1 MACVN
6 GRNTDTLY
14 ELSVSAVIDSYQC
27 FKNELRMMPEN
38 VMFDL
43 YHKLYT
49 EKRLCLLGLELSEID
64 IFSRLLRVS
73 SRRQVLLRMFQKFDD
88 LAGVIVGTF
97 LLTPPKIGSNFEL
110 HSPGLDSLMDHG
122 TRVSRDLALC
132 YARKCSIVKSNPTAR
147 DMLIDLGLRLGGFL
161 SDSGWFSDAEK
172 VLISCRDL
180 CQSTDATP
188 RYWKKTLGCCHKL
201 LHVQTASCN
210 YKGAEVTYQLAIDIL
225 DKLQKASETTNFAG
239 LFAEFSAL
247 HFSRSDYN
255 EAYKWSTEALRHVDT
270 ELPTKVTVDVLR
282 HGAKACVVK
291 RDFKKA
297 GLLARQAVNLS
308 KDAFNSEHTKYADA
322 LVDYGFYLLNFD
334 SVQQSVLAYETALD
348 IRREIFGKINLH
360 VAIAHEDL
368 AYALY
373 VHEYSSGRFLK
384 AREHAEKAIEIM
396 SRLLPENH
404 LMLASVKRVKALIL
418 EEIALDTV
426 HNNTR
431 MADLLRNAEDLHLS
445 ALKLATATFGE
456 KNVQTAKHF
465 GNLGRL
471 YQSMKRFQDAEAM
484 HLRAIAV
491 KEELLGPEDYEVGLS
506 VGHLASLYN
515 YHMKKFRKAEQL
527 YLRSIAI
534 SLKLFG
540 EGYSGLEYDYRGLV
554 HVYHALDDVDKVAE
568 YTYLLNNW
576 KLHREFNAHLVA
588 PPTGLSEEP
597 LQIEQ
602 IKAQFFDL
610 CDTVS

>member
-1 MACVN
+1 MVYN
-6 GRNTDTLY
+6 VS
-14 ELSVSAVIDSYQC
+14 LSQSGLQQLEI
-27 FKNELRMMPEN
+27 R
-38 VMFDL
+38 
-43 YHKLYT
+43 LYT

-73 SRRQVLLRMFQKFDD
+73 SRRQVLLRMFQ
-88 LAGVIVGTF
+88 
-97 LLTPPKIGSNFEL
+97 
-110 HSPGLDSLMDHG
+110 SLMDHC

-132 YARKCSIVKSNPTAR
+132 YVRKCSIVKSNPMAR
-147 DMLIDLGLRLGGFL
+147 DMLIDLGLRLAKAAGQGRYLIERETEAAGKMRYL
-161 SDSGWFSDAEK
+161 SIIKGKRIVAFY
-172 VLISCRDL
+172 I
-180 CQSTDATP
+180 P
-188 RYWKKTLGCCHKL
+188 RL
-201 LHVQTASCN
+201 QTASCN
-210 YKGAEVTYQLAIDIL
+210 YKGAEITYQLAIEIL

-588 PPTGLSEEP
+588 PPTSLSEEP

>member
-1 MACVN
+1 M
-6 GRNTDTLY
+6 
-14 ELSVSAVIDSYQC
+14 
-27 FKNELRMMPEN
+27 
-38 VMFDL
+38 
-43 YHKLYT
+43 
-49 EKRLCLLGLELSEID
+49 
-64 IFSRLLRVS
+64 
-73 SRRQVLLRMFQKFDD
+73 
-88 LAGVIVGTF
+88 
-97 LLTPPKIGSNFEL
+97 
-110 HSPGLDSLMDHG
+110 
-122 TRVSRDLALC
+122 
-132 YARKCSIVKSNPTAR
+132 AR

-172 VLISCRDL
+172 VLLSCRDL

-188 RYWKKTLGCCHKL
+188 RYWKKTLGCCHKQLYDEGFTTALKFVNDNTELSRACDQGEVTGYVVELSRTPSTTCSHHQSGFATLRIFYVLLYYNTPVINISRL

-210 YKGAEVTYQLAIDIL
+210 YKGAEITYQLAIEIL
-225 DKLQKASETTNFAG
+225 DKLQKVSETTNFAG

-255 EAYKWSTEALRHVDT
+255 EAYKWSTEALRHVDN

-334 SVQQSVLAYETALD
+334 SVQQSVLAYEAGASHRGEEECHNFVEITILRMIYNFYFLFDEFILQTALD

-384 AREHAEKAIEIM
+384 ARPSMTVLCCAAFYIRVFIGQHLKSFLNAVKCNSHAL
-396 SRLLPENH
+396 R
-404 LMLASVKRVKALIL
+404 
-418 EEIALDTV
+418 
-426 HNNTR
+426 R

-588 PPTGLSEEP
+588 PPTSLSEEP

-610 CDTVS
+610 CDTIS